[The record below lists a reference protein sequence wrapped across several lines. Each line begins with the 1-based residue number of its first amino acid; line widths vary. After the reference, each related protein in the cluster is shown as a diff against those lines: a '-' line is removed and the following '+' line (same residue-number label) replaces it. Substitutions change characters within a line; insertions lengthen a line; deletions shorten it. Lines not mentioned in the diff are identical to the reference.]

1 MEVKRIKVS
10 TRLVQQAIKDDDML
24 EALAVAILIK
34 RYNKGSY
41 LADATVRTVKEYFHV
56 GTKRALRILN
66 ELLGYQEREKTGVCF
81 ELLKKDRNGQNNIH
95 ALKIRATT
103 QYKSNYNIDLI
114 DGKKYTVSQV
124 MDMLRSCKLA
134 NSIKQQSYVVS
145 TIETARSPESV
156 QEYRKAKKRLARL
169 DAKRISKSDYSLSNY
184 KKAINYGF
192 SYSAVMRTTN
202 TTRYKAK
209 KLIRGLINA
218 GVVLSKE
225 IHKSTGIPAKEFT
238 KHFESYYKEYIGV
251 GRPYTRRCEKTG
263 LRVIWVQLANQYTYV
278 GNIID

>member
-10 TRLVQQAIKDDDML
+10 TNLVSQAIKDDDML

-34 RYNKGSY
+34 RYNQGSY
-41 LADATVRTVKEYFHV
+41 LANATVRTVKDYFHV

-66 ELLGYQEREKTGVCF
+66 ELIGYQEREKTGVCF
-81 ELLKKDRNGQNNIH
+81 EILKKDRNGQNNIH

-103 QYKSNYNIDLI
+103 RNKHNYNIDLI
-114 DGKKYTVSQV
+114 NGKKYTVSDI
-124 MDMLRSCKLA
+124 MDILRSCKLA
-134 NSIKQQSYVVS
+134 NSIKQQSYVVD
-145 TIETARSPESV
+145 TIEKARSPEFA

-169 DAKRISKSDYSLSNY
+169 DAKRSSKSDYSLSNY
-184 KKAINYGF
+184 RNATNYGF
-192 SYSAVMRTTN
+192 SYNAVMRATN

-209 KLIRGLINA
+209 KLILGLVRS

-225 IHKSTGIPAKEFT
+225 IHESTNISAKEFNQHF
-238 KHFESYYKEYIGV
+238 KHYFRKYIGV
-251 GRPYTRRCEKTG
+251 GRPYVRRCEETG
-263 LRVIWVQLANQYTYV
+263 LGVVWIQLANQYQYT